1 MHPLRTLRWLY
12 FGRLTVVAGVFA
24 GALLAWPR
32 ITPATSLIVTLVL
45 LVSVA
50 WTVGALWYT
59 YILGREPGR
68 SFLYSQVVFDALMVT
83 AIVHVTGGAHS
94 DFPPLYILV
103 IASGALLLPM
113 PGGVLIGAL
122 ASVLYVADV
131 LLLQPQ
137 AEPRAA
143 LLQIG
148 LFVAMALVTG
158 ALGDRLRRTGTAL
171 GVAESELH
179 QLRLDLGEILQGID
193 SGIVTVDG
201 RGRLVYLNGAGERML
216 GLTEREWRG
225 LPVLEELDRRAP
237 GLGRLITVTL
247 STGVPRERFEIRLP
261 LVRGGGTMGARTTVL
276 ERKDAPWVTAV
287 FQDIT
292 QSKRVEELKR
302 RTERL
307 EAVAQLGASL
317 AHEIK
322 NPLASIRSA
331 TEQLT
336 GGKVSAEEDRE
347 LLRALVLSESDRL
360 SRLLSDFMEFSRV
373 EVRRRERVDLAGLAM
388 NAVGLVAQHPDAR
401 GRRIE
406 LDPPEGGVCVEGD
419 ADLLHRALFNLVLN
433 AVQHAGEGGVVR
445 VEVGAVPESRLP
457 AGVRLTSA
465 VRLAVA
471 DTGPGISVDDLPRLF
486 DPFFSTRKGG
496 TGLGLAL
503 VQRAVEAHS
512 GAIVVEPGSGGSGG
526 MGASF
531 EVYLPSQPQGAVSV
545 AAPAEA
551 TPPAPALSEGRT

>member
-1 MHPLRTLRWLY
+1 
-12 FGRLTVVAGVFA
+12 RLTVVAGVFA

-32 ITPATSLIVTLVL
+32 ITPDTSLIVTLVL

-68 SFLYSQVVFDALMVT
+68 GFLYAQVVFDALMVT

-113 PGGVLIGAL
+113 PGGALIGAL

-137 AEPRAA
+137 AAPHAA

-225 LPVLEELDRRAP
+225 LPVVEELDRRAP

-261 LVRGGGTMGARTTVL
+261 MVRGGGTMGARTTVL

-331 TEQLT
+331 TEQLS
-336 GGKVSAEEDRE
+336 GGKVTAEEDRD
-347 LLRALVLSESDRL
+347 LLRALVLNESDRL

-388 NAVGLVAQHPDAR
+388 NAVGLVGQHPDAR
-401 GRRIE
+401 GRSIE
-406 LDPPEGGVCVEGD
+406 LEPPQGGVTVEGD
-419 ADLLHRALFNLVLN
+419 ADLLHRAVFNLVLN
-433 AVQHAGEGGVVR
+433 AVQHAGEGGMVR
-445 VEVGAVPESRLP
+445 VVVGVVPDGQLP
-457 AGVRLTSA
+457 VGVRLSPA

-471 DTGPGISVDDLPRLF
+471 DTGPGIAPADLPRLF

-512 GAIVVEPGSGGSGG
+512 GAIVVEPGSAGGT
-526 MGASF
+526 GASF
-531 EVYLPSQPQGAVSV
+531 EVYLPSQPRGAASV
-545 AAPAEA
+545 AAPAEVLA
-551 TPPAPALSEGRT
+551 PPPVLSEART